1 MTEAAELLRSYALAR
16 GWVAAGGLP
25 DETRSGRQ
33 ILKDFVNGK
42 LLHCERPPGCSLSN
56 AELGLPGQA
65 MNSAPARQPAT
76 QAAAAVQNGTAA
88 EAQPQ
93 HASSEDGATDSASD
107 GAESVEPTGPEADAE
122 LLESNAG
129 FATGSASEMPLSAAD
144 RELMQS
150 LQTEGSLPVP
160 NDCRKCTEQT
170 FSKFQVMCVVEK
182 SACTSLGDSWAVC
195 YCTNKLL
202 QYQLSW
208 WSFTCL

>member
-1 MTEAAELLRSYALAR
+1 MAR

-56 AELGLPGQA
+56 ADLGLPGQA
-65 MNSAPARQPAT
+65 TNSVPARHTAT
-76 QAAAAVQNGTAA
+76 QAAAAVHNGVAA

-93 HASSEDGATDSASD
+93 HGPSEDDATDSASD

-122 LLESNAG
+122 LLESNGG
-129 FATGSASEMPLSAAD
+129 FALGSASEVPMSAAD

-150 LQTEGSLPVP
+150 LQTEGSRPDLHAA
-160 NDCRKCTEQT
+160 RTSTEQG
-170 FSKFQVMCVVEK
+170 FSKLYKPSVWCG
-182 SACTSLGDSWAVC
+182 ACMHILA
-195 YCTNKLL
+195 
-202 QYQLSW
+202 
-208 WSFTCL
+208 

>member
-56 AELGLPGQA
+56 ADLGLPGQA
-65 MNSAPARQPAT
+65 MSSVPARHTAT
-76 QAAAAVQNGTAA
+76 QAAAAVQNDVAA

-93 HASSEDGATDSASD
+93 HGSSKDDATDSASD

-122 LLESNAG
+122 LLESNGG
-129 FATGSASEMPLSAAD
+129 FALGSASEVPMSAAD

-150 LQTEGSLPVP
+150 LQTEGSPPDLHAA
-160 NDCRKCTEQT
+160 KTSTEQGL
-170 FSKFQVMCVVEK
+170 SHLCGVEP
-182 SACTSLGDSWAVC
+182 ACT
-195 YCTNKLL
+195 YLL
-202 QYQLSW
+202 SSRALYN
-208 WSFTCL
+208 CAKH